1 MLNEYVCIGNKDNK
15 MILASK
21 AIDNILLTG
30 KKDKYYC
37 PVCGEEMIFKNCMEK
52 EKHFS
57 HKADTK
63 CTYGKGGES
72 EAHKIVKR
80 YVVENIGNEF
90 VINNNEIIGNGKT
103 FTLGGTRKV
112 AIKGIYAEKSLK
124 STLGLNRDYRP
135 DVLIETVTG
144 ELIALEIYKTHAKS
158 DDDIN
163 NLKGKNIIVY
173 EIDINNLKEL
183 DMDTLYS
190 KMKLIYSIN
199 KLQLDNTLE
208 AIRNEFKKLKY
219 ECCTYKDKL
228 TKVESERNDYIQRYE
243 QSKHELDK
251 YKDKYRDGETQYYKE
266 ELNRAVCEIKLLN
279 HKDLYQLDGWIKD
292 IKIVEGHMRMTVGNN
307 KIGYQNVVY
316 KDSYYRNFLKDM
328 IGAFGRL
335 WIYKEGDELY
345 LGKFRFLGNMLQNKG
360 HHLYK
365 KCNVDFYATGFL
377 YNAVAGEINSWND
390 FLDGFKTKKT
400 RIVIRDV
407 KLEGELVYIAGDNSQ
422 GKYTFIAKAKDHIK
436 DEYRNDFGDYW
447 DKSYWTGFFLDVEY
461 YKCGDKYYMESYD
474 IHA

>member
-1 MLNEYVCIGNKDNK
+1 MLNEYVCIGNKNNK

-37 PVCGEEMIFKNCMEK
+37 PVCGEEMVFKNCTEK

-72 EAHKIVKR
+72 EAHKIAKR
-80 YVVENIGNEF
+80 YLIENTGNEF
-90 VINNNEIIGNGKT
+90 IINNNEIVGNGKT

-112 AIKGIYAEKSLK
+112 TIKGIYAEKSLK
-124 STLGLNRDYRP
+124 STLGLDKDYRP
-135 DVLIETVTG
+135 DVLIETLTG

-163 NLKGKNIIVY
+163 NLKGADIIVY

-183 DMDTLYS
+183 DMDMLYS

-199 KLQLDNTLE
+199 KLQLDDTLE
-208 AIRNEFKKLKY
+208 AIRNEFKKLRY
-219 ECCTYKDKL
+219 ECCTYKEKL
-228 TKVESERNDYIQRYE
+228 TKAENERDY
-243 QSKHELDK
+243 SKHELDNYKNK
-251 YKDKYRDGETQYYKE
+251 YKDGETQYYKE

-292 IKIVEGHMRMTVGNN
+292 IKIIEGHMRMTVGNN

-316 KDSYYRNFLKDM
+316 KDSYYQNFLKDM

-377 YNAVAGEINSWND
+377 YNAVAGKINSWND
-390 FLDGFKTKKT
+390 FLDDLKTKET
-400 RIVIRDV
+400 RIIV
-407 KLEGELVYIAGDNSQ
+407 KNVNVKGELAYITDANPYSEFTLISKDKDFLT
-422 GKYTFIAKAKDHIK
+422 GKY
-436 DEYRNDFGDYW
+436 YW
-447 DKSYWTGFFLDVEY
+447 EGLFLDVKY